1 MLLETY
7 RTLRV
12 VTKQLLGAEPVVL
25 VDSQI
30 PLEFHGNGYC
40 GWCVPRDFLESES
53 VVVDIGL
60 GEDVS
65 FSQSLIAKYRCIVHG
80 FDPTPRAVQYVKAL
94 GEPNLILHEFA
105 VASRSGKAVFYLPN
119 DATHVSGSLS
129 KAAHVGARELHV
141 DLVTFPDVFDLVGK
155 QNIDVLKID
164 VEGAEYELIADSSF
178 EQYAPRIRCLCV
190 EFHHRW
196 PNFGKLATVAAVE
209 RLRKLGFRCVWRAR
223 TTNEEFTFVN
233 DRLA

>member
-12 VTKQLLGAEPVVL
+12 VTKQVLGEEPVVL
-25 VDSQI
+25 VDSQV

-40 GWCVPRDFLESES
+40 GWCVPRGLLGSDS

-65 FSQSLIAKYRCIVHG
+65 FSQSLIARYGCMVHG

-94 GEPNLILHEFA
+94 EEPNLILHEFA
-105 VASRSGKAVFYLPN
+105 VAARRGKAVFYLPN
-119 DATHVSGSLS
+119 DAAHVSGSLS
-129 KAAHVGARELHV
+129 RAAHVGAGELEV
-141 DLVTFPDVFDLVGK
+141 DLVTFLDVFDLVGR

-178 EQYAPRIRCLCV
+178 DQYAPRIRCLCV

-196 PNFGKLATVAAVE
+196 PNFGKRATIAAVE
-209 RLRKLGFRCVWRAR
+209 RLRKLGFSCAWRAR

-233 DRLA
+233 SYLA